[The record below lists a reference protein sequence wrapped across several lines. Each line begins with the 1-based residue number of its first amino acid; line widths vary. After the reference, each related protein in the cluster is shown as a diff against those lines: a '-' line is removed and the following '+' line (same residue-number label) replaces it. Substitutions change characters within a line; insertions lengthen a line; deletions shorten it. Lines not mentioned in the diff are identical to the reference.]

1 MAIEVG
7 DAVLKFLGDSSQL
20 DSKFDDVQPNAE
32 KAFGGAAEA
41 VEEGTGRMQTSLSEA
56 RGEAALLGEEIG
68 VHLPRHVR
76 TFIAELPGVGE
87 ALSAAFS
94 ATAILFVAQA
104 LVQLT
109 EKATNFIANN
119 LIYTQAMKDSNNA
132 TIETNKL
139 LLEQSANYDKAK
151 DSLEKFGATGTDDMR
166 LKLEALKTQIATTQ
180 ASVITGEQ
188 QNQQQRQIT
197 HEYISQT
204 GWLSKAWDWGKA
216 IVEGGKTQIDT
227 IKGQTAAIQNRVLVD
242 SATVKAL
249 KEQQELLE
257 KQLETEHKLEAI
269 RQGSETK
276 SAGAKLK
283 AAQAQAE
290 VAEDSQ
296 TAEKR
301 KAIAEQLENT
311 LYTIK
316 RDGMLKRLAILKED
330 DDNTKDAQAKLLSEM
345 KVAADNQAAV
355 VLERLVKAKDEL
367 QKTLQDMAKD
377 VHDAP
382 PIEPITPMAIQN
394 LLKGI
399 STAHDLGITLRQD
412 LVAAYVAAKKAQDD
426 FMASGIQDGVA
437 QTAIANNLLK
447 AKRALDEYG
456 NAADKA
462 SHKLKG
468 MFSNLKS
475 DAKSGDQAMQQVG
488 KGIGDAFNQIQNA
501 AAQALTSIILA
512 QGGAAKALE
521 KAVEQ
526 TLASLASQAVIF
538 AIKDIA
544 SAYEASAHYDYE
556 SASQYTAAAE
566 QWGVVAALAGGAAA
580 GLARAGGGGGSSNTQ
595 QGHNSANN
603 AGQQNRSGGSAV
615 SIQQFATGG
624 LISAPTLAIMGE
636 ESKREAVLPLDDP
649 RTTDLLRQK
658 IGGGGGVTVHV
669 AGHVI
674 GANDVVHLVKQINKA
689 VNRGQAHLISSN
701 SLRLTKR
708 SA

>member
-7 DAVLKFLGDSSQL
+7 DAVLKFLGDSTQL
-20 DSKFDDVQPNAE
+20 DAAFDSVGPKAEAAFEPAAKSAEDLGDKLDDVGK
-32 KAFGGAAEA
+32 KADGAADEIEDA
-41 VEEGTGRMQTSLSEA
+41 GNRTRSSMHAATGEV
-56 RGEAALLGEEIG
+56 ALLGEEFGIR
-68 VHLPRHVR
+68 LPRHVR
-76 TFIAELPGVGE
+76 SFVAELPGVGT
-87 ALSAAFS
+87 ALEAAFS
-94 ATAILFVAQA
+94 ATAILFLVQALIQATEKVSNFVGQTLIYSAGQKAITAELIRQNILVAQQGELYTKAAAQLAA
-104 LVQLT
+104 LTDTRTPLQKLTDQLADLNKQYDALADERAPEAVT
-109 EKATNFIANN
+109 DAKARAIQKEIDLTNELIIKQKEADEKESNKKSLETIKQQTELEKNLTLAVIAYHQAENQGNAASDYDEARYQVKLAALQKEKAAEEKYNADN
-119 LIYTQAMKDSNNA
+119 LAGI
-132 TIETNKL
+132 
-139 LLEQSANYDKAK
+139 
-151 DSLEKFGATGTDDMR
+151 
-166 LKLEALKTQIATTQ
+166 
-180 ASVITGEQ
+180 
-188 QNQQQRQIT
+188 
-197 HEYISQT
+197 
-204 GWLSKAWDWGKA
+204 
-216 IVEGGKTQIDT
+216 
-227 IKGQTAAIQNRVLVD
+227 
-242 SATVKAL
+242 KAL
-249 KEQQELLE
+249 
-257 KQLETEHKLEAI
+257 
-269 RQGSETK
+269 
-276 SAGAKLK
+276 
-283 AAQAQAE
+283 
-290 VAEDSQ
+290 
-296 TAEKR
+296 
-301 KAIAEQLENT
+301 N
-311 LYTIK
+311 
-316 RDGMLKRLAILKED
+316 
-330 DDNTKDAQAKLLSEM
+330 
-345 KVAADNQAAV
+345 NQIE
-355 VLERLVKAKDEL
+355 VLEVEHGTKILDEL
-367 QKTLQDMAKD
+367 NKERDDLNKTLKDMAKD

-399 STAHDLGITLRQD
+399 QTAHDLGITLRQD

-426 FMASGIQDGVA
+426 FMASGIKDGVA
-437 QTAIANNLLK
+437 QTAIANDILK
-447 AKRALDEYG
+447 AKRALDQYG
-456 NAADKA
+456 DAADRA

-488 KGIGDAFNQIQNA
+488 TGISDAFNQIQNA

-544 SAYEASAHYDYE
+544 SAYEASAHYDYA
-556 SASQYTAAAE
+556 SAAQYTAAAE

-580 GLARAGGGGGSSNTQ
+580 GLARTGGGGGSSNTQ
-595 QGHNSANN
+595 QGHDSANN

-658 IGGGGGVTVHV
+658 IGGGGVTVHV

-689 VNRGQAHLISSN
+689 VNRGQAHLLSSN